1 MSEGPSHLMI
11 VTAHRGAS
19 QAAPENTIAAFNRA
33 LDAGVNAIETDIR
46 LSRDG
51 VPVLV
56 HDENLLRV
64 ANSASRIEELTAAE
78 LAEVD
83 VGTWM
88 APEFAGQGIPT
99 LAWLAERCRHHTRLV
114 LDLKVD
120 GAAAAI
126 AEVLDSSGFPVNQAW
141 LCAWS
146 EDQAADIRKNLPGA
160 RLIFIEDPLEH
171 SDTEWMRVLALR
183 GYYGLSLHHKS
194 IDATT
199 MADAHTNGLAVF
211 AWTVNDPADMQRLRG
226 IGVDGIISDG
236 TAAGDFAPLFDG
248 R

>member
-1 MSEGPSHLMI
+1 MI

-19 QAAPENTIAAFNRA
+19 EAAPENTIAAFNRA

-64 ANSASRIEELTAAE
+64 ASSAARIEELTAAE

-88 APEFAGQGIPT
+88 APEFAGQCIPT

-120 GAAAAI
+120 GTAAAI

-146 EDQAADIRKNLPGA
+146 EDQAADIRKNLPDA
-160 RLIFIEDPLEH
+160 RLMFIEDPLEH
-171 SDTEWMRVLALR
+171 SGTEWMRVLALR
-183 GYYGLSLHHKS
+183 GYHGLSLHHKS

-199 MADAHTNGLAVF
+199 MSDAHTNGLAVF
-211 AWTVNDPADMQRLRG
+211 AWTVNDPADMQRLRD